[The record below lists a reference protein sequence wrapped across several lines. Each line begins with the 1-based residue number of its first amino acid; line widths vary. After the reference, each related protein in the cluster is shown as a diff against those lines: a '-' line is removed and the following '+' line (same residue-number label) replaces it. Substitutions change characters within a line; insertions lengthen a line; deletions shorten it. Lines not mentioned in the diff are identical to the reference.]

1 MIRDIRVI
9 RVQKKKGIKDM
20 KKTYMKPAV
29 TEQLIEVQPL
39 MVQSSFEVSTTEE
52 ITEESEVL
60 SRRSFSVWGDD
71 EE

>member
-1 MIRDIRVI
+1 
-9 RVQKKKGIKDM
+9 M

-52 ITEESEVL
+52 ITQENEVL
-60 SRRSFSVWGDD
+60 SRRNFSVWGDD

>member
-1 MIRDIRVI
+1 
-9 RVQKKKGIKDM
+9 M